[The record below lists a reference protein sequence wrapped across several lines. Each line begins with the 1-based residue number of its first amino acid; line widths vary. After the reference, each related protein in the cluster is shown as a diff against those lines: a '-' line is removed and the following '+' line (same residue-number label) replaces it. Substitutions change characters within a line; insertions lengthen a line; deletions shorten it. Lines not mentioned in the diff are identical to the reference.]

1 MPALARSVLRL
12 GYREGGALRMSGP
25 TLQWAPECVPQHVE
39 AMEAANR
46 LFGCV
51 RQALHRVYPA
61 SGGHPFL
68 LRGTGEPLAVG
79 GAMAVYKLTVQCGPH
94 AFSLVCKIPHQR
106 RLVYTAN
113 ADSQAQDDATSDL
126 LDTLAHLADTV
137 NRRAAGIFPRC
148 GGVWHWRDDAGTPRH
163 LLIEAFIPGVS
174 VERLLLQYEQRLLAG
189 ELDAAAYA
197 QRRADAERLAVATYM
212 RLWDALDRRLFT
224 SDPSPWNVLVHD
236 ADTVRG
242 GSRSATIIDLHSL
255 QPDAGFSYV
264 VQRLAAVYG
273 LREEVLERALLPGI
287 AEALG
292 QKEARRLLLANLP
305 CLETAAETAR
315 RNLGVDTLQPLLRL
329 IRRNCRSD

>member
-12 GYREGGALRMSGP
+12 GYREGGALIMSGP

-39 AMEAANR
+39 AIEAADR
-46 LFGCV
+46 LFDCV

-113 ADSQAQDDATSDL
+113 ADAQAQDDATSDL
-126 LDTLAHLADTV
+126 LDALAGLADTV

-148 GGVWHWRDDAGTPRH
+148 GGVWHWRDEDGTPRH
-163 LLIEAFIPGVS
+163 LLIEAFVPGVS
-174 VERLLLQYEQRLLAG
+174 VERLLLQHEQRLLAG

-197 QRRADAERLAVATYM
+197 QHRAAAERLAVATYV
-212 RLWDALDRRLFT
+212 RLWNALDRRLFT
-224 SDPSPWNVLVHD
+224 SDPSPWNVLVRNAD
-236 ADTVRG
+236 AAGDG
-242 GSRSATIIDLHSL
+242 AASAAIIDLHSL

-287 AEALG
+287 VEALG
-292 QKEARRLLLANLP
+292 EEEGRRLLLDSLP
-305 CLETAAETAR
+305 CLEAAAETVR

>member
-1 MPALARSVLRL
+1 MMTTPSSGPDRQVSLR
-12 GYREGGALRMSGP
+12 GAP
-25 TLQWAPECVPQHVE
+25 TLQWTPECATQHVE
-39 AMEAANR
+39 AIEAANR

-61 SGGHPFL
+61 SGVHPFL

-79 GAMAVYKLTVQCGPH
+79 GAMAVYKLTVHCGPH
-94 AFSLVCKIPHQR
+94 AFSLVCKIPRQR
-106 RLVYTAN
+106 RLVYTADAN
-113 ADSQAQDDATSDL
+113 AQAQDDATSDL
-126 LDTLAHLADTV
+126 LDTLADLADTV

-174 VERLLLQYEQRLLAG
+174 VERLLLQYEQRLLAS
-189 ELDAAAYA
+189 ELDATAYA
-197 QRRADAERLAVATYM
+197 QRRAAAERLAVATYV

-224 SDPSPWNVLVHD
+224 SDPSPWNILVHD
-236 ADTVRG
+236 ADATESEAG
-242 GSRSATIIDLHSL
+242 SATIIDLHSL
-255 QPDAGFSYV
+255 QADAGFSYV

-287 AEALG
+287 VEALG
-292 QKEARRLLLANLP
+292 EEEGRRLLLDSLP
-305 CLETAAETAR
+305 CLEAAAEKAR

-329 IRRNCRSD
+329 IRRLG